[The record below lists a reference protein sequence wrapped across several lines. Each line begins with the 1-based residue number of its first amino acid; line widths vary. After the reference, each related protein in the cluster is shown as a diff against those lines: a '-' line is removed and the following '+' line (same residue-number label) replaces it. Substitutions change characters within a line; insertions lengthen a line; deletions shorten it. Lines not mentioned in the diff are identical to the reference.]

1 MAEQCLVR
9 AMPRTYSWFCWH
21 LAEHFSGSTKKGG
34 LKKHPVSVEFYSASI
49 LREAFYV
56 SKAFGGVFLI
66 SQTYILKVDNLA
78 ESVFLP
84 QKIGG
89 KSA

>member
-1 MAEQCLVR
+1 MFNRKENTSLNQSIVR
-9 AMPRTYSWFCWH
+9 DLIGQMKSELFLFPLECKLTSSF
-21 LAEHFSGSTKKGG
+21 KG
-34 LKKHPVSVEFYSASI
+34 LI
-49 LREAFYV
+49 LRLRTR
-56 SKAFGGVFLI
+56 GLW
-66 SQTYILKVDNLA
+66 TYILKVDNLA